1 MKTRVA
7 YMQKGDFY
15 ANERSIISE
24 RDDTFLVKF
33 KGENGTG
40 KTLKELEI
48 LRGEVVD
55 ATFMSVKELD
65 KFYEKA
71 FKEAKQQGL
80 LVSLHLKATMMKVS
94 DPVIF
99 AHAIEVFFK
108 EAFVEFGEIFCRSR
122 RKSAKRA
129 KGYLRQNFQPE

>member
-99 AHAIEVFFK
+99 AHAIEVFLK
-108 EAFVEFGEIFCRSR
+108 RRS
-122 RKSAKRA
+122 
-129 KGYLRQNFQPE
+129 